1 MTADASSELLF
12 GDWALASGNATTVIA
27 NQNIVAP
34 ESPPILRGLASRAES
49 LATCNEIRFVCLISY
64 PFILSRD
71 CFCGIGT
78 WIEFV
83 RTRTESTACFA

>member
-34 ESPPILRGLASRAES
+34 QNPPILRGLGRRAES
-49 LATCNEIRFVCLISY
+49 LATCNEIRFVCLIAY
-64 PFILSRD
+64 PFILL
-71 CFCGIGT
+71 GT
-78 WIEFV
+78 
-83 RTRTESTACFA
+83 AFAALAHGLNL